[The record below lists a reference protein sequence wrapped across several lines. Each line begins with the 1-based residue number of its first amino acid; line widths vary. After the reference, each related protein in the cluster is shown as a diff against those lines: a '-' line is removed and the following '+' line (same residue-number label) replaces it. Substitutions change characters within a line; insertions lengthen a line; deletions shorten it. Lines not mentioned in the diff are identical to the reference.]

1 MPHARISSH
10 EIDRRGYEWYEQHIR
25 KQVESQ
31 ENIGKIV
38 VIDVETGGYE
48 VDSSART
55 ATDRAFARHPDAA
68 LLALRIGYDAV
79 ESFGG
84 GPQRSKQ

>member
-1 MPHARISSH
+1 MPHPRFSSE

-38 VIDVETGGYE
+38 VIDVETGSYE

-55 ATDRAFARHPDAA
+55 ATDRAFSQH
-68 LLALRIGYDAV
+68 
-79 ESFGG
+79 
-84 GPQRSKQ
+84 